1 MQLETKLL
9 KANEEIS
16 SQKLI
21 IDLLMDS
28 KQSKLATQPQQ
39 VNLKP
44 GNIHRSIRIPCHS
57 DCSIRPKTF
66 TSPDTSKYER
76 YSIPTTNRYEV
87 LSTYPDYPCGD
98 FSQAVHQDTT
108 NKDFST
114 CKCSRRSKRLKLKTK
129 TFSASRTKATS
140 SKLSDYHDLEIRELD
155 QEIHTVPT

>member
-28 KQSKLATQPQQ
+28 KESKPATQPQQ

-44 GNIHRSIRIPCHS
+44 GNTTQIDQDSVCHS
-57 DCSIRPKTF
+57 DWSIRPKKTF

-87 LSTYPDYPCGD
+87 LST
-98 FSQAVHQDTT
+98 
-108 NKDFST
+108 
-114 CKCSRRSKRLKLKTK
+114 TK
-129 TFSASRTKATS
+129 
-140 SKLSDYHDLEIRELD
+140 
-155 QEIHTVPT
+155 

>member
-28 KQSKLATQPQQ
+28 KQSKPATQPQQ

-44 GNIHRSIRIPCHS
+44 GNTTQIDQDSVCHS
-57 DCSIRPKTF
+57 DWSIRPKKTF

-98 FSQAVHQDTT
+98 FSQAMHQDTT
-108 NKDFST
+108 YQDFST
-114 CKCSRRSKRLKLKTK
+114 C
-129 TFSASRTKATS
+129 
-140 SKLSDYHDLEIRELD
+140 
-155 QEIHTVPT
+155 